1 MLWNRIRGLW
11 NAYHAILAVVL
22 TVLYWVFLIA
32 ISRFLIAILPVIEG
46 RSIANDPAYLLYYV
60 GAVVGLIIAAIHNR
74 SNAATLLAGG
84 FVNCHKLALKQ
95 TGYIGMVLLLTVALG
110 MEPEFRY
117 PLSEEERIRIALLR
131 IALLF
136 ALLGSVYVVFLI
148 CHFHIP
154 GKLADHLFSEQHEQR
169 TLLIGPVEKAREINN
184 WILETAAFGFGLR
197 GKPSEGDEEEGRV
210 LHMTRVSSVAMLDRI
225 IRHEGIRQILL
236 LELPLDPEGLNLVVD
251 AANQRG
257 VRLLILN
264 NLAEILRHDIS
275 YFDLHQ
281 KEFISLRD
289 EPLEDPVNRMIKRT
303 VDILMSLPVVVLVLP
318 PLCLVVKIFQSIQ
331 SPGPLFYRQT
341 RAGLNNRPF
350 RIFKF
355 RTMRFDRGDEASQQ
369 ATAGDPRI
377 YPMGRLLRK
386 TSLDEIPQFLNV
398 LRGHMSVVGPRPH
411 MIIHNRRF
419 NKVMEKYRVR
429 TFAKPGI
436 TGLAQMSGY
445 RGEAKNDE
453 DVVERAKLDIKYIE
467 KWSLPLDFSIIF
479 NTFVQVFKPPDTAY

>member
-1 MLWNRIRGLW
+1 MLWYRIRGLW

-22 TVLYWVFLIA
+22 TVLYWVLLTAVSPMIQGWSIVEDPPF
-32 ISRFLIAILPVIEG
+32 ILY
-46 RSIANDPAYLLYYV
+46 NV
-60 GAVVGLIIAAIHNR
+60 GAVVGLIMAAIRNR
-74 SNAATLLAGG
+74 SDAATLLAGG
-84 FVNCHKLALKQ
+84 FVNYHKLALKQ
-95 TGYIGMVLLLTVALG
+95 TVYIGVVLLLTLALG
-110 MEPEFRY
+110 MERKEASLLTEPGVRDM
-117 PLSEEERIRIALLR
+117 RIP
-131 IALLF
+131 LLF
-136 ALLGSVYVVFLI
+136 VFLGSVYVVFLI
-148 CHFHIP
+148 CHFLIP
-154 GKLADHLFSEQHEQR
+154 SKLADQLFSEQYEQR
-169 TLLIGPVEKAREINN
+169 TLLVGPVEKAREINN

-210 LHMTRVSSVAMLDRI
+210 LHITRVSSVAMLDRI

-251 AANQRG
+251 AANKRG

-264 NLAEILRHDIS
+264 NLAEILRHNIS
-275 YFDLHQ
+275 YFDLHE

-289 EPLEDPVNRMIKRT
+289 EPLEDPVNRMVKRT
-303 VDILMSLPVVVLVLP
+303 VDFLMSLPVVLLVLP

-341 RAGLNNRPF
+341 RAGLNNLPF

-355 RTMRFDRGDEASQQ
+355 RTMRADRNDDPSKQ

-377 YPMGRLLRK
+377 YPMGRILRK

-398 LRGHMSVVGPRPH
+398 FLGHMSVVGPRPH

-419 NKVMEKYRVR
+419 SDVMREYHVR

-445 RGEAKNDE
+445 RGEAKTDQ
-453 DVVERAKLDIKYIE
+453 DVVERAKLDIRYIE
-467 KWSLPLDFSIIF
+467 NWSLPLDCWIILS
-479 NTFVQVFKPPDTAY
+479 TFVQVFRPKPTAY